1 MQSIK
6 VSHIANISMVYY
18 LTSILE
24 KPIDIQFHRLG
35 DDITKRNNE
44 LTGKNSIGF
53 RYKKFTYNEGYQS
66 ALHPSL
72 HQEAKDMEQWIL
84 EMQRQIKLIQPL
96 LYALSLEN
104 IGKQTINYF
113 IPNAAVNISE
123 VSDTLYK
130 TQVAKLE
137 EEYPTEIVALN
148 ILKIGALLV

>member
-1 MQSIK
+1 MGS
-6 VSHIANISMVYY
+6 
-18 LTSILE
+18 
-24 KPIDIQFHRLG
+24 
-35 DDITKRNNE
+35 
-44 LTGKNSIGF
+44 
-53 RYKKFTYNEGYQS
+53 
-66 ALHPSL
+66 
-72 HQEAKDMEQWIL
+72 
-84 EMQRQIKLIQPL
+84 EMCIRDR
-96 LYALSLEN
+96 N